1 MKKERIMKIVIFAV
15 VLLIPIIYSFFY
27 LKSYWDPYGNLT
39 DMKIAIV
46 NLDKGKDEEN
56 EGREF
61 VQSVKDSNVFNL
73 CEVDE
78 ETANKGLKDGNYYA
92 AITIPSDFTEC
103 LNSASTTDKQIA
115 QITYSPNQ
123 ATNYLATQIVNS
135 AVKTMET
142 SLEEKISGKVVENLA
157 DKLEEVP
164 DSLEAT
170 SDGAKEILGGSKSLN
185 SGLQELNE
193 GTSTLNNSYTEFD
206 NGIKSA
212 SEGSNTLNAGI
223 NQVNSGVS
231 SLDSGATSLDSA
243 ISQIKTGADE
253 LSSQSTSGI
262 TTLAS
267 SINTINTGAQNLDS
281 GIQEYINGVH
291 GMLKQLE
298 SSGALKS
305 GTADIVINQLNSSET
320 KLTTGSNTL
329 SQGTQK
335 LASESGKSL
344 KLLSD
349 GIGNLK
355 YYLSQIND
363 GSGKLKAGISTL
375 VTGTQSLKAG
385 SSNLTSGLATL
396 SNSSSQVK
404 TALNT
409 LQEGTQTAYNG
420 STELVKGVQ
429 TFNDKIDKGITET
442 KEQLKSLD
450 GIKEFTENPVEF
462 KTEAYGEVNS
472 YGIAFTPLFL
482 SIGLWVGALMC
493 YVVLYYDQKNRFKIF
508 GSDNKNKLL
517 QNILY
522 ILIGAIE
529 GIITGA
535 LLKIGLGYEVQ
546 NVGLYY
552 LASSLIGITFMSIIQ
567 CLIRNFG
574 DIGKFLAL
582 IILVLQLAASGGTFP
597 IETISKGFQPL
608 SAYLPMTYAIKLLRE
623 ILVPTASNWKGSYIL
638 ILLCITIVTLIITYV
653 VDIIRN
659 KKELKE
665 NIS

>member
-1 MKKERIMKIVIFAV
+1 MKKDKVMKIVIFAV

-46 NLDKGKDEEN
+46 NLDKGKEEEN
-56 EGREF
+56 EGKEF
-61 VQSVKDSNVFNL
+61 VNSIKDSNVFNI

-78 ETANKGLKDGNYYA
+78 ETANKGLQDGKYYA
-92 AITIPSDFTEC
+92 TIIIPSNFTEC

-142 SLEEKISGKVVENLA
+142 SLEEKIDGKIVENLA

-164 DSLEAT
+164 ESLEAT

-193 GTSTLNNSYTEFD
+193 GTSTLNNSYNEFD

-298 SSGALKS
+298 SSGALQS

-320 KLTTGSNTL
+320 KLTTGSKTL

-363 GSGKLKAGISTL
+363 GSGQLKAGISTL

-385 SSNLTSGLATL
+385 STNLTSGLATL

-429 TFNDKIDKGITET
+429 TFNDEIDKGITET

-450 GIKEFTENPVEF
+450 GLKEFTENPVEF

-574 DIGKFLAL
+574 DVGKFLAL
-582 IILVLQLAASGGTFP
+582 IVLVLQLAASGGTFP
-597 IETISKGFQPL
+597 IETISKGFQVLTP
-608 SAYLPMTYAIKLLRE
+608 YLPMTYAIKLLRE
-623 ILVPTASNWKGSYIL
+623 ILVPTASNLKGSYIL

-653 VDIIRN
+653 VDMIRN
-659 KKELKE
+659 KKELKD